1 MSRRPLAE
9 NVPTA
14 APHVSVVRRPLGP
27 STKSNVV
34 PTTTSAA
41 APTHAIKTQLKI
53 EDRLIRAESRIQ
65 DLQHEKVT
73 VQNELGDLQ
82 TELRLAA
89 QREAKLKHS
98 LEKWEK
104 SHAAL
109 KEKSSKLSD
118 LQSRLGE
125 LHRVHEESKARR
137 QKEIDELT
145 EKLHKEEERR
155 KHDTTE
161 AAHAVAAEKARAR
174 ELQTRYAAI
183 ESELEALRL
192 QGTASHDVLKQK
204 QSLIDDLQAQ
214 RDSDKIIAIDAQKYA
229 RRIEVEL
236 TAQIQ
241 QLKAEIEA
249 KSDQAAQI
257 AHEQQAVT
265 DAARSELESR
275 IDDLLNDMDD
285 IEQQHTHNL
294 AMVAKAVS
302 MHIGTVQ
309 QRLELDKDSLRSMWH
324 ANATERIKIETVAE
338 ERAAQIHELVAVVK
352 QVQQDRDSA
361 KQLATTL
368 EADLDSI
375 AAELA
380 AERRLASRLIEQ
392 QEERQQR
399 SSVGESS
406 SWGDLSGLTEALD
419 IDAGSA
425 CSVRAELEDA
435 LARNALLQ
443 DEAAELQAR
452 CIARSTEAKSAEE
465 ALAATRSQVATLEA
479 SIAAKT
485 REIDTLVQQL
495 SEIEPLRKR
504 LATATE
510 QASSARKEADTQSE
524 ACRSLAASLQN
535 ARVAEKAWRDD
546 RDRMASMLNQA
557 EHYEALYNE
566 LVEQTKHLV
575 QRNALAEEQVASL
588 SALNSEL
595 LSHNN
600 PNQKIMYMDRVR
612 HELDDVKHENIDLR
626 WQLERAQE
634 ENRVLQ
640 RELVSYRAV
649 DAPLSQRPRA
659 EVTRVMRAGDHEGLL
674 RQVSGSLEQPTRAT
688 FGSAATMVGTPV
700 RSTFAT
706 GPAKTPFSVQG
717 PRFTAEPLQADLVKS
732 LSQDVR
738 QQPAEPVQET
748 YETGAEASSHPP
760 LPMDTGLS
768 PKKRR
773 SYGSL
778 SVYAAEA
785 RPEQGEQ
792 VDDQGEPDDDTLLP
806 LPTATDADEDHE
818 RAVRR
823 NRPRHTL
830 VNSGAL
836 RVGQQQPSSIPVA
849 TPVVK
854 SESTP
859 AIPGA
864 ATITNAGNGRRPSLT
879 TSSLGIKARRVSEL
893 VRASTPP
900 LPSIADFSSLETPN
914 HLLTAALPSPSLYG
928 LADWTATDE
937 TSHVPGLNPHRGPFA
952 PSSSTG
958 LTHSTPLPAPSAKR
972 PKSRYSNAQRI
983 PSTTIPDSSLS
994 ITPRAP
1000 LSLLSNRKP
1009 ARVQVAEAGQTTYE
1023 DEHDS
1028 FRNGWLYDDRD
1039 DDVVDLPDF
1048 SIEDQKRKASTAAG
1062 VKKVKS
1068 KAKSRHSMKLVKSGP
1083 MARTFF
1089 R

>member
-1 MSRRPLAE
+1 MSRRLLAE
-9 NVPTA
+9 NAPTA

-34 PTTTSAA
+34 PNTTSAA

-53 EDRLIRAESRIQ
+53 EDRLTKAESKIQ

-125 LHRVHEESKARR
+125 LHKVHEESKARR

-174 ELQTRYAAI
+174 ELQTRYTAV
-183 ESELEALRL
+183 ESELEILRM

-236 TAQIQ
+236 AAQIQ

-249 KSDQAAQI
+249 KSNQAAQV

-275 IDDLLNDMDD
+275 IDELLDDMDD

-302 MHIGTVQ
+302 MHICTVQ
-309 QRLELDKDSLRSMWH
+309 QRSELDKNSLRTKWH
-324 ANATERIKIETVAE
+324 ADATERIKLETLAE

-361 KQLATTL
+361 KQLVTTL

-406 SWGDLSGLTEALD
+406 SWGDLSGLTEALET
-419 IDAGSA
+419 DAGSA
-425 CSVRAELEDA
+425 SLVRAELEDA

-452 CIARSTEAKSAEE
+452 YIARSTEAKSTEE
-465 ALAATRSQVATLEA
+465 ALAAARSQAAILET

-485 REIDTLVQQL
+485 REIDTLASQL

-504 LATATE
+504 LAAATE
-510 QASSARKEADTQSE
+510 QASTARKDADTQSE
-524 ACRSLAASLQN
+524 TCRSLAASLQN

-612 HELDDVKHENIDLR
+612 HELDDVKHENFDLR

-634 ENRVLQ
+634 ENRALQ

-659 EVTRVMRAGDHEGLL
+659 EVTRVMRAEDHEGLL
-674 RQVSGSLEQPTRAT
+674 RQVSGSLEQQTRAT
-688 FGSAATMVGTPV
+688 TAGTPV

-706 GPAKTPFSVQG
+706 APAKTPFSVQG
-717 PRFTAEPLQADLVKS
+717 PRFTAVPLQADLVKS

-785 RPEQGEQ
+785 QPEQGEQ
-792 VDDQGEPDDDTLLP
+792 VGDQDEPEDDDTLLP
-806 LPTATDADEDHE
+806 LPTATDADDDHE
-818 RAVRR
+818 KAVRR

-859 AIPGA
+859 AIAGT
-864 ATITNAGNGRRPSLT
+864 ATSTTQPGNGRRPSLA

-914 HLLTAALPSPSLYG
+914 HLLTAALPSPSPYG

-937 TSHVPGLNPHRGPFA
+937 TSHVPGLNPHRGPFG
-952 PSSSTG
+952 PSSTG

-983 PSTTIPDSSLS
+983 PSANIPDSSLS

-1009 ARVQVAEAGQTTYE
+1009 ARVEVAEAGRITYE

-1028 FRNGWLYDDRD
+1028 FRKGWLYEDRD
-1039 DDVVDLPDF
+1039 DDMVDLPDF
-1048 SIEDQKRKASTAAG
+1048 SIEDQKTKVSTAG
-1062 VKKVKS
+1062 PKKAKS
-1068 KAKSRHSMKLVKSGP
+1068 KGKSRHSMKLVKSGP